1 MVVIRM
7 TISAKGGTM
16 STNTKDRASRL
27 LKTELDTV
35 AARLHAEAEIPKAAV
50 VSGDFLD
57 VAQSVEQQEL
67 ALLSASRLAQRARRL
82 QIALSRVSD
91 GEYGVCSECEAAIP
105 PKRLLAVPDAT
116 TCVSCQERL
125 EHIGLAS

>member
-1 MVVIRM
+1 M

-50 VSGDFLD
+50 VSGDFID
-57 VAQSVEQQEL
+57 ARQRVKQRQRAR
-67 ALLSASRLAQRARRL
+67 LSAPRLAQRARRL

-91 GEYGVCSECEAAIP
+91 GEYGVCSECEAAI
-105 PKRLLAVPDAT
+105 
-116 TCVSCQERL
+116 
-125 EHIGLAS
+125 

>member
-7 TISAKGGTM
+7 TISAKGETM

-35 AARLHAEAEIPKAAV
+35 AARLHAEARELARAAEA
-50 VSGDFLD
+50 D
-57 VAQSVEQQEL
+57 AQSVEQQEL

-105 PKRLLAVPDAT
+105 PKRLLVVPDAT
-116 TCVSCQERL
+116 TCVTCQERL
-125 EHIGLAS
+125 EQIGLAS

>member
-1 MVVIRM
+1 
-7 TISAKGGTM
+7 M